1 MNKIDLK
8 AVEDAVLAKG
18 LPANEDAERYS
29 LGSILLGGIELF
41 DKVDLK
47 PEDFSLEKNRRIYAR
62 MLDLRDR
69 GVAVDRITLA
79 EELMRQGQLE
89 SVDGLSYLISLDD
102 GLPEIANLGAYVE
115 IVREKSRLRQI
126 IHTSQSAINQALL
139 AEAKAED
146 IAASTGKTLDAISTG
161 PGDDSGKTAQ
171 QVVEEYRGGISAFL
185 DPSQRKSGLPTG
197 LNKVDEMLGGGL
209 QQGELVIIAARPSC
223 GKSAIALNIA
233 QNLCLR
239 EYDPL
244 RVDFFSLE
252 MSGSSLI
259 TRMMCARAQMDQ
271 HKFRGGYVGKDDRLR
286 LQKSLND
293 VMESRLRI
301 HDDSVKTLGGLMKS
315 MKRAVKEGSSLLI
328 LDYLQLVTT
337 GRRTDNR
344 NQELSEI
351 CRTLKLFNLDSGVPM
366 AALSQIGRSSERR
379 GGNMK
384 PQLGDLKDSGA
395 IEETGNV
402 VIALH
407 REELYSKGRED
418 NRGKAE
424 ALILKNRDGPTGTVN
439 LRFIHAWSQFVNA
452 SENVRDEDQRPADE
466 PEPMPMEF

>member
-1 MNKIDLK
+1 MSTPDL
-8 AVEDAVLAKG
+8 ALLKG
-18 LPANEDAERYS
+18 LPCNLDAEKYS

-47 PEDFSLEKNRRIYAR
+47 IEDFSLEKHRRIYGR

-69 GVAVDRITLA
+69 AIPVDRVTLA
-79 EELMRQGQLE
+79 EELARQGQLE
-89 SVDGLSYLISLDD
+89 SVDGLSYLISLDE
-102 GLPEIANLGAYVE
+102 GLPEIANLEAYVG

-126 IHTSQSAINQALL
+126 IYASQSAITQALL

-146 IAASTGKTLDAISTG
+146 ISASTGKTLDEISTG

-197 LNKVDEMLGGGL
+197 MTKIDEMLGGGL
-209 QQGELVIIAARPSC
+209 QQGEVVIVAARPSV
-223 GKSAIALNIA
+223 GKSAWALNVA

-239 EYDPL
+239 EHEPL

-252 MSGSSLI
+252 MSGASLI

-271 HKFRGGYVGKDDRLR
+271 HKFRGGFVNKDDRRR
-286 LQKSLND
+286 LQRSLND
-293 VMESRLRI
+293 VMESQLRI
-301 HDDSVKTLGGLMKS
+301 HDDSVKTLAGLMKS

-351 CRTLKLFNLDSGVPM
+351 CRTLKLFNLDSGVPI

-379 GGNMK
+379 GGTMK

-452 SENVRDEDQRPADE
+452 ADDVRDEDPRPPDDG
-466 PEPMPMEF
+466 PEPSPMEF